1 MKQEENPGKSRRRK
15 APGSSAVVAAIIFLS
30 ALSLTLAVVAGLFI
44 RRALQQEEVVQAV
57 STEQQALQQQKQEQ
71 LENLNRLEKALLSL
85 QAIQGSLEGQT
96 RAQQQEIERLRKRI
110 HTEGSLEA
118 LEMYDRQILE
128 LTLELNRY
136 KEQLDV
142 AAAVSRSVTGEKLQW
157 QESLEKER
165 AAREA
170 LQRELD
176 HLNARMAEAA
186 QVRIDA
192 VEVNG
197 VRETRRGDRP
207 TMRARRTDRLE
218 VCFTIGENA
227 LATPGDRLFF
237 FQVMGPD
244 GAFLI
249 PDESH
254 VFEFENERREASFS
268 ESMYFSGEEREVCAG
283 FHHARNF
290 QAGHYL
296 LRIYEGGRE
305 LYSGLFEL
313 N

>member
-1 MKQEENPGKSRRRK
+1 MSTVM
-15 APGSSAVVAAIIFLS
+15 AAVIFLS
-30 ALSLTLAVVAGLFI
+30 VLSLALAVVAGLFI
-44 RRALQQEEVVQAV
+44 RRALQQEEIVQQV
-57 STEQQALQQQKQEQ
+57 SIEQQALAQQKQEQ
-71 LENLNRLEKALLSL
+71 LEKLDRLEEAFSSL
-85 QAIQGSLEGQT
+85 QTIQGSLEGQT
-96 RAQQQEIERLRKRI
+96 KAQQQEIERLRRRI

-128 LTLELNRY
+128 LILELNRY

-142 AAAVSRSVTGEKLQW
+142 SAAESHVVTKEKSQW
-157 QESLEKER
+157 METLAQER

-176 HLNARMAEAA
+176 RLNAKLAEAA
-186 QVRIDA
+186 LVRIDA
-192 VEVNG
+192 VGINA

-207 TMRARRTDRLE
+207 TNRARRADRLE
-218 VCFTIGENA
+218 VCFHIQENPLSPPGEQV
-227 LATPGDRLFF
+227 FF
-237 FQVMGPD
+237 FQLMGPD
-244 GAFLI
+244 GTFWI

-254 VFEFENERREASFS
+254 VFEYNNESREASFS
-268 ESMYFSGEEREVCAG
+268 ESVYFSGEEKEVCAG
-283 FHHARNF
+283 FYHARTF
-290 QAGHYL
+290 QPGRYL